1 MNSDIQ
7 IMPLAPDNFRSRLW
21 RTSGLT
27 RAGGFQQARGRGASG
42 VRSGVALLVLLSH
55 LFGLRAAESPAG
67 LSGWSRVPLDWR
79 EVTLAG
85 DTATLTARKWSFL
98 QSATAPADLE
108 VSVTLTVRE
117 PGRLKSFFGES
128 WSVWP
133 DKTVDDQGWDAGLL
147 LRAGETSG
155 YRVQLSA
162 TLGEVALVKFPA
174 GGYVRSVPLAIR
186 KDTPL
191 ALTARVQANRV
202 TVLVDGRE
210 ILSFLDAEPLPAG
223 KVGIGVHSGAKV
235 EFSKVSVAPLGSTR
249 AGELPAHSPNFRARP
264 WIGGRQWVFDG
275 DEPILLLPHPDSSFI
290 NSVKLRP
297 GVRPLLGFNSHWD
310 VQAQGAYAVARNDTA
325 EVKVAGGGKDLVA
338 SWVGRHEKNRFGT
351 RSRMTVGWDA
361 RRSVYIYDI
370 ESELE
375 VLPGESFDFRQGL
388 DFEHHT
394 PLDPFNWQYL
404 VFRKADGTLQRR
416 PVYPVDPGVQE
427 DLGMADGL
435 RVWHGRHHDP
445 VPVCPAVEYRTPDT
459 GGRKV
464 NSAVCAAFYDT
475 GVSFPR
481 ETLRPAQK
489 VSVRY
494 RYTGYPAAEAEKL
507 FREARTVDRPMFD
520 SDHHYIFA
528 EWPRITFSQFAAL
541 SDSWIYGRVPF
552 MSGHNR
558 RPTYELAK
566 VPGTDSGHAMKLG
579 PLAFGAAPLPLP
591 ADGLAAGRYLLSVKT
606 MGDNLIGPG
615 GRLELTATDKAGKTL
630 LALRHFVGAGSF
642 GWRQSGLTFDLPAG
656 VKTLTL
662 GLGNGGTGS
671 ALFADA
677 EFRLLKPGDPL
688 PNGVAAAANPVPA
701 KVASSPEG
709 CIMDYRMVEGRGLHA
724 LDFAGGPMGVL
735 EMANA
740 VWVTDEG
747 RPALRFEDHAGG
759 RGVYPKAG
767 GLDMAYMSHPGYRGR
782 DTVPVAVAGHH
793 GGDGF
798 TLKGFTMVT
807 WVKPAASMGKA
818 EHGGYANIVGIGARR
833 LTLRL
838 LGQTAP
844 YRLLGLLDNN
854 DQFAAEEATLEAGR
868 WYQVAMTGE
877 PTADQRWRVRLY
889 LDSRQVQEGTTQK
902 FASPAGIPPS
912 AILGAELFYFHNAYY
927 RGLIGR
933 TLLFDRP
940 LGAGALAGLKAAE

>member
-1 MNSDIQ
+1 MNPEITC
-7 IMPLAPDNFRSRLW
+7 MNLASAC
-21 RTSGLT
+21 G
-27 RAGGFQQARGRGASG
+27 ARPGAPRGA
-42 VRSGVALLVLLSH
+42 RPIPRIPLLALLALL
-55 LFGLRAAESPAG
+55 AQG
-67 LSGWSRVPLDWR
+67 LSPGAAASPVRLSDWARVPADWQGA
-79 EVTLAG
+79 TLTG
-85 DTATLTARKWSFL
+85 DTATLAARKWSFL

-108 VSVTLTVRE
+108 VSATLTVRE
-117 PGRLKSFFGES
+117 PGKHRSFFGES

-133 DKTVDDQGWDAGLL
+133 DKTVGDEGWDAGLL
-147 LRAGETSG
+147 LRAGESAG
-155 YRVQLSA
+155 YRVQVSVA
-162 TLGEVALVKFPA
+162 LGELALVKFPA
-174 GGYVRSVPLAIR
+174 GGYVRSVPLAVR

-202 TVLVDGRE
+202 TVLADGRE
-210 ILSFLDAEPLPAG
+210 VLSFLDADPLPAG

-235 EFSKVSVAPLGSTR
+235 EFSKLDAVPLGS
-249 AGELPAHSPNFRARP
+249 AKAVPLPTHSPDFRVRP
-264 WIGGRQWVFDG
+264 WIGGRQWVFDR
-275 DEPILLLPHPDSSFI
+275 DEPILLLPHPASSFI

-310 VQAQGAYAVARNDTA
+310 VQAQGAYAEARNDSA
-325 EVKVAGGGKDLVA
+325 DLVVDGGGKALVA
-338 SWVGRHEKNRFGT
+338 SWVGRHEKRRFGT

-361 RRSVYIYDI
+361 RRSVYTYDI

-375 VLPGESFDFRQGL
+375 VLPGEPFDFRQGL

-404 VFRKADGTLQRR
+404 VFRKADGSLQRR

-427 DLGMADGL
+427 DLGMAEGL
-435 RVWHGRHHDP
+435 RVWHGRHNDP
-445 VPVCPAVEYRTPDT
+445 VPVCPAVEYRTTDT

-475 GVSFPR
+475 GVAFPR
-481 ETLRPAQK
+481 ETLKPDQK

-494 RYTGYPAAEAEKL
+494 RYTGYPAGEAEGL

-520 SDHHYIFA
+520 ADHHYIFA

-541 SDSWIYGRVPF
+541 SDAWIYGRVPF
-552 MSGHNR
+552 MTGHNR

-566 VPGTDSGHAMKLG
+566 VPGVGSGHAIRLG

-591 ADGLAAGRYLLSVKT
+591 ADGLAAGRHLLSLKA
-606 MGDNLIGPG
+606 MGDHLIGPG
-615 GRLELTATDKAGKTL
+615 GRIELTAADKAGKTL
-630 LALRHFVGAGSF
+630 LELRHFVGAGSF
-642 GWRQSGLTFDLPAG
+642 VWRQGGFAFDLPAG

-662 GLGNGGTGS
+662 GFGNAGTGH

-677 EFRLLKPGDPL
+677 EFRRLMPGEAL
-688 PNGVAAAANPVPA
+688 PEGVADGANPVPA
-701 KVASSPEG
+701 KVTPSPSG
-709 CIMDYRMVEGRGLHA
+709 AIMDYRMAEGRGLHA

-735 EMANA
+735 ELANA

-747 RPALRFEDHAGG
+747 RPALRFSDPEGG
-759 RGVYPKAG
+759 KGVYPKAG
-767 GLDMAYMSHPGYRGR
+767 GLDQSYMSHPGYRGR

-798 TLKGFTMVT
+798 TLKGFTVVS
-807 WVKPAASMGKA
+807 WVKPAAAMGKS
-818 EHGGYANIVGIGARR
+818 EHGGYANVVGIGARR
-833 LTLRL
+833 MVLRL
-838 LGQTAP
+838 LGETAP
-844 YRLLGLLDNN
+844 YQLQALLDNN
-854 DQFAAEEATLEAGR
+854 DRFTTADTPLEAGR

-877 PTADQRWRVRLY
+877 PTTDQRWRIRLC
-889 LDSRQVQEGTTQK
+889 LDGRSVQEGLTQK
-902 FASPAGIPPS
+902 FVSPAVISPS
-912 AILGAELFYFHNAYY
+912 AILGAELFYFHNAYF

-940 LGAGALAGLKAAE
+940 LGPGELSGLKASE